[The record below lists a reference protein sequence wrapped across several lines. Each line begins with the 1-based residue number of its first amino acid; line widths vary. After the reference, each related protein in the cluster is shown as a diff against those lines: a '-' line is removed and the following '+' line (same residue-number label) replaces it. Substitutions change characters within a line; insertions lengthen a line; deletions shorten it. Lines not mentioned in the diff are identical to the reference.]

1 MESRDGPPDVR
12 LIAIL
17 DPAAVGARALDAARA
32 AEAGGATMLQVRM
45 KDSAAGETLRWT
57 ERLIAALGIPVWVND
72 RADVAWLAGAAG
84 VHLGADDLP
93 VDRVRAR
100 GPRPLGIGASVG
112 SEREAAAARRALA
125 DYWSIG
131 AIYPTPSK
139 ADAGAPIGVAGFR
152 ALAARAPAGLPC
164 VAIGGITA
172 ERVRELRAAGAVGVA
187 VIGAIFGAA
196 EVERAARAL
205 RRAVDATPTEP

>member
-1 MESRDGPPDVR
+1 MESRDAPPDVR
-12 LIAIL
+12 LIAIF

-32 AEAGGATMLQVRM
+32 AEAGGATILQVRM
-45 KDSAAGETLRWT
+45 KDSPAGETLRWT

-93 VDRVRAR
+93 AGPVRAR
-100 GPRPLGIGASVG
+100 APRPLRVGVSVG
-112 SEREAAAARRALA
+112 TVAEADEACRAAA

-131 AIYPTPSK
+131 AIYATPSK
-139 ADAGAPIGVAGFR
+139 RDAGAPIGTDGFR
-152 ALAARAPAGLPC
+152 TLAARAPVGMPC

-172 ERVRELRAAGAVGVA
+172 VRVPEICAAGAVGVA
-187 VIGAIFGAA
+187 VIGAIFGASDI
-196 EVERAARAL
+196 ERAARTL
-205 RRAVDATPTEP
+205 RDAVDAGLAAR